1 VFVNYINAYTNN
13 LPATQQTVSAYT
25 TADLHVSYDTREMNG
40 SRWLN
45 HIRVGI
51 DVTNLFDARPPF
63 VNIASSNNGT
73 GGYDANLTNP
83 IGRLAAFSISKKW

>member
-1 VFVNYINAYTNN
+1 
-13 LPATQQTVSAYT
+13 VSAYT
-25 TADLHVSYDTREMNG
+25 TADLHLSYSTRESTG

-45 HIRVGI
+45 NIRIGI

-83 IGRLAAFSISKKW
+83 IGRMAAFSISKKW